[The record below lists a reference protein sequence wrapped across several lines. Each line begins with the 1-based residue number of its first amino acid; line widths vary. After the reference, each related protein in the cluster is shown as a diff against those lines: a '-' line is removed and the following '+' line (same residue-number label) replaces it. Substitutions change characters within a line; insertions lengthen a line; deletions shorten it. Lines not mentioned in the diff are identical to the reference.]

1 MTDDQFIFIIK
12 SKLKQFYQE
21 NKSVGL
27 DVKKLVAQFRQEIE
41 DDTLQFKY
49 KEQNEN
55 RKTNNPPQNFC
66 NGSCAGDVL
75 LPLSWVSGL
84 DL

>member
-55 RKTNNPPQNFC
+55 NNKNRTWIIHIPFYC
-66 NGSCAGDVL
+66 L
-75 LPLSWVSGL
+75 
-84 DL
+84 

>member
-27 DVKKLVAQFRQEIE
+27 DVKRLVAQFRQEIE
-41 DDTLQFKY
+41 DDTLKFKY
-49 KEQNEN
+49 TELNESNNKNRPRNAFPPTQNS
-55 RKTNNPPQNFC
+55 Q
-66 NGSCAGDVL
+66 
-75 LPLSWVSGL
+75 
-84 DL
+84 